1 MVDSSQQVTFWEKK
15 AAFLSNILSDTF
27 IQWNLNTITTT
38 FLSWKCFWKCS
49 LWNVGHFLFRP
60 QCVLGN
66 RAITGSAPDGAR
78 QPESHVEVR
87 LIHGPCLVVISQ
99 CPCTTLMA
107 YTWRWVCE
115 KRLWKSL
122 CCIKYTGILSFNQSL
137 AYWGLNK
144 MVTILQTTISN
155 AFSWTEMIESW
166 MRFHWKLFHLV

>member
-1 MVDSSQQVTFWEKK
+1 MIDSSQQVTFWEKK
-15 AAFLSNILSDTF
+15 SCLFVKHTLRYIYSVKFEYNYNNVSIM
-27 IQWNLNTITTT
+27 
-38 FLSWKCFWKCS
+38 KCFWKCS

-99 CPCTTLMA
+99 CSCTTLMA
-107 YTWRWVCE
+107 YTWRWGCE

-137 AYWGLNK
+137 AYWGLKK

-166 MRFHWKLFHLV
+166 MRFHWKLFHRV